1 MTIAT
6 LQLAAPAY
14 DSFPE
19 LVARCAD
26 DLRCWLARHPRTST
40 DTALRQC
47 LAIAEQRAPSGG
59 VECAYLLRDEFPTV
73 LTEEMPAWA
82 WEHPRW
88 SEGDTPTA
96 AHVLAAI
103 LEDRL
108 LAALADIC
116 AQLLDRDLDV
126 DLLVLRS

>member
-1 MTIAT
+1 MTTAT
-6 LQLAAPAY
+6 LNLAASEY
-14 DSFPE
+14 DSFTE
-19 LVARCAD
+19 LVAGCAD
-26 DLRCWLARHPRTST
+26 DLRSWLARHPDANA
-40 DTALRQC
+40 DTTLRQC
-47 LAIAEQRAPSGG
+47 VVIAERRAPSSG
-59 VECAYLLRDEFPTV
+59 VECAYLLRDEFPAV

-96 AHVLAAI
+96 AHVLATV

-108 LAALADIC
+108 LAALADTC

-126 DLLVLRS
+126 DLLALRS